1 LVTIEASIASGDWRA
16 PELSRETFGA
26 YGARWLAHRPDLRP
40 STRELYAILWRKWL
54 EPAFGTVAIGALN
67 AEGWRAWYLEQ
78 TVAHPGSVQP
88 GKAYRLAR
96 AMLNTAVE
104 DGLLRSNPCRVKGA
118 GTERATE
125 RPVAM
130 PGDVAKLAEAIDS
143 RYRAM
148 VLLAAYCSL
157 RFGELAGLRRARVN
171 LLHRTVTVEESA
183 VELSGGRV
191 VFGPPKTAAGRRVV
205 AIPAELVEVLDTH
218 LGEHV
223 GVQADALVFPDLEGN
238 PLGRNKFRPLW
249 AAACA
254 GAGISG
260 LHFHDLRG
268 SGATWAAT
276 AGATLRELMVRLGH
290 TTPTVAMR
298 YQHATQERDR
308 AIADKLGALMRA
320 AAPEEDPGAAVVP
333 IDR

>member
-1 LVTIEASIASGDWRA
+1 LVSVEASIAGGDWRP
-16 PELSRETFGA
+16 PELLRETFGA

-54 EPAFGTVAIGALN
+54 EPAFGTVAIGSLSP
-67 AEGWRAWYLEQ
+67 EGWRTWWLEQ

-130 PGDVAKLAEAIDS
+130 PGDVAKLPEAIDP

-157 RFGELAGLRRARVN
+157 RFGELAGLRRPPSPCLSTSCIGRSPSRSRPSSSPAGVWS
-171 LLHRTVTVEESA
+171 SA
-183 VELSGGRV
+183 LPKRPPAGG
-191 VFGPPKTAAGRRVV
+191 
-205 AIPAELVEVLDTH
+205 
-218 LGEHV
+218 
-223 GVQADALVFPDLEGN
+223 
-238 PLGRNKFRPLW
+238 W
-249 AAACA
+249 
-254 GAGISG
+254 
-260 LHFHDLRG
+260 
-268 SGATWAAT
+268 
-276 AGATLRELMVRLGH
+276 
-290 TTPTVAMR
+290 
-298 YQHATQERDR
+298 
-308 AIADKLGALMRA
+308 
-320 AAPEEDPGAAVVP
+320 
-333 IDR
+333 

>member
-1 LVTIEASIASGDWRA
+1 
-16 PELSRETFGA
+16 
-26 YGARWLAHRPDLRP
+26 
-40 STRELYAILWRKWL
+40 
-54 EPAFGTVAIGALN
+54 
-67 AEGWRAWYLEQ
+67 
-78 TVAHPGSVQP
+78 
-88 GKAYRLAR
+88 
-96 AMLNTAVE
+96 M
-104 DGLLRSNPCRVKGA
+104 KGA
-118 GTERATE
+118 GTEHATE

-130 PGDVAKLAEAIDS
+130 PGDVAKLADAIDP

-157 RFGELAGLRRARVN
+157 RFGELAGLRRSRVD
-171 LLHRTVTVEESA
+171 LLHRTVTVEENA
-183 VELSGGRV
+183 VEVAGQV
-191 VFGPPKTAAGRRVV
+191 TFGPPKTAAGRRVV
-205 AIPAELVEVLDTH
+205 AIPAELVEVLDAH
-218 LGEHV
+218 LAEHV
-223 GVQADALVFPDLEGN
+223 GVQGDALVFPDLDGH

-249 AAACA
+249 ARACV

-320 AAPEEDPGAAVVP
+320 AAPEEPSAAVVP
-333 IDR
+333 IDRR